1 MAVFFLFSHIFLHIV
16 FVAKSF
22 TYKKEKINMK
32 NYIYSIAKAL
42 TFGKEIT
49 GELTK
54 KLKTSLPEIVKEAL
68 NAYEW
73 ETDNR
78 IFDINSD
85 ILNKSFMTDVFIYEV
100 DEKQPENN
108 PDKVYSVSN
117 LIPWTTIT
125 ADIRQNTAGYIAEEN
140 KRTDLLVAIEGV
152 SLDSV
157 FEHGYTVPLCYLA
170 SIGYHLED
178 MYNGSSSVAVRT
190 HVAKYLSMY
199 ASSLDASVVEE
210 LYNSM
215 KTDVPC
221 VKVELARQHLFE
233 DELVNDPD
241 SSVKVALAS
250 KTGNQDI
257 QKSLLQKSLECE
269 DAKTLVALAERGL
282 FHNVLAN
289 NPNKY
294 VRAAVVRG
302 SKDLELIELLA
313 YDESDTVKCEIAKR
327 GLATEFLLEIK
338 EDGTYVNDRYVRAAL
353 AEYAVNNNDKPLLD
367 ILSTDGAIEV
377 RTVCAKSTIPDI
389 NVKLLRD
396 KHYLVRAA
404 AMETKTK
411 MDSEP

>member
-1 MAVFFLFSHIFLHIV
+1 
-16 FVAKSF
+16 
-22 TYKKEKINMK
+22 
-32 NYIYSIAKAL
+32 
-42 TFGKEIT
+42 
-49 GELTK
+49 
-54 KLKTSLPEIVKEAL
+54 
-68 NAYEW
+68 
-73 ETDNR
+73 
-78 IFDINSD
+78 
-85 ILNKSFMTDVFIYEV
+85 
-100 DEKQPENN
+100 
-108 PDKVYSVSN
+108 
-117 LIPWTTIT
+117 
-125 ADIRQNTAGYIAEEN
+125 
-140 KRTDLLVAIEGV
+140 
-152 SLDSV
+152 
-157 FEHGYTVPLCYLA
+157 
-170 SIGYHLED
+170 
-178 MYNGSSSVAVRT
+178 
-190 HVAKYLSMY
+190 MY